1 MEAINLFVKGNS
13 VLNDAIEH
21 MISDN
26 LVRHETLELNAN
38 NYLFREGDDIRQTF
52 YVQKGLIKL
61 SSDNVDGYSKTV
73 FLHKAGTLLGFQGLQ
88 DLENWK
94 PSILNAKASMRS
106 TVIALNATDFEK
118 YLRNNGDVCYEMTR
132 YLFSMLALQTRE
144 AVNSSVYAVLQ
155 RFAAMLLKLA
165 QELGATNEQA
175 LIPFINA
182 ELGEMLVVH
191 VNSINNA
198 ISSLRKTGC
207 IDKQRNYLA
216 IIDFK
221 KLTEVADSLVGGEI

>member
-1 MEAINLFVKGNS
+1 MEAINLFVKANPVLKGN
-13 VLNDAIEH
+13 IEQ
-21 MISDN
+21 
-26 LVRHETLELNAN
+26 LVASNSIRFEILELNAN
-38 NYLFREGDDIRQTF
+38 DYLFREGEDIRRTF

-61 SSDNVDGYSKTV
+61 SSDNVEGYSKTV

-88 DLENWK
+88 DLENRK

-106 TVIALNATDFEK
+106 TVVALNAEDFGDF
-118 YLRNNGDVCYEMTR
+118 LRQHGDVCYEMTR
-132 YLFSMLALQTRE
+132 YMFSMLALQTRE

-155 RFAAMLLKLA
+155 RFAALILKLA
-165 QELGATNEQA
+165 QELGATTEPA
-175 LIPFINA
+175 LIPFSNA
-182 ELGEMLVVH
+182 ELGEMLGVH

-198 ISSLRKTGC
+198 IASLRRSGC

-221 KLTEVADSLVGGEI
+221 KLTEVADSLIGCE